1 MFNAQFSMMLESF
14 AHCSLIIVNCS
25 LFLRVSIRMALH
37 AVAKFHQ
44 ALSQVRRLI
53 FFRIVGVAVVAR
65 VVRIDFYV
73 TDRARNFAFVAVI
86 DREGV
91 LGQSGGQPALD
102 GVAGGAIRP
111 K

>member
-1 MFNAQFSMMLESF
+1 
-14 AHCSLIIVNCS
+14 
-25 LFLRVSIRMALH
+25 MALH
-37 AVAKFHQ
+37 AVAKVRN

-65 VVRIDFYV
+65 VVRIDFHV
-73 TDRARNFAFVAVI
+73 TGRARNFAFAAVI

-102 GVAGGAIRP
+102 GVAGGTVRP